1 MVQLSIRCHPCMPVA
16 ADQLERWLDHQV
28 AELRCDVPHGTIR
41 LSRLTQHLPN
51 TDVSVGWLL
60 ELELVAEECGHLR
73 PRIVAAIRDMRL
85 LGLQPTLMA
94 PAAGDWSESN
104 GAAGDDAAVGETR
117 RLAGHAPVRAAA
129 ANQARLGI
137 LPIR

>member
-28 AELRCDVPHGTIR
+28 AELRSDVPHGTIR

-60 ELELVAEECGHLR
+60 ELELVAEECGDLR
-73 PRIVAAIRDMRL
+73 PRVVGALRDMRL

-94 PAAGDWSESN
+94 PVGWWEAN
-104 GAAGDDAAVGETR
+104 GQDGGEDAPAVS
-117 RLAGHAPVRAAA
+117 ASSPA
-129 ANQARLGI
+129 
-137 LPIR
+137 